1 MRTGEGCSA
10 PGLADGGDA
19 TFGDMLVDLSEVS
32 EEAEMDIAMDALG
45 KSLCTLDSI
54 EGLRNLVEDKMG
66 LRKPRV
72 SELISSH
79 VPAGE

>member
-1 MRTGEGCSA
+1 
-10 PGLADGGDA
+10 
-19 TFGDMLVDLSEVS
+19 MLVDLSEAS
-32 EEAEMDIAMDALG
+32 EETEMDVAMDVLG